1 MAAPR
6 RYDEDLRSIGQALE
20 AKDISVFELK
30 RLADRYVVQGT
41 PDQTGSLRSKVRRW
55 LRVRHRSRAVSLAF
69 GLPDI
74 EKVSKAGRAKRSKPG
89 QLTEFRTVSNI
100 LRTIGAYLDSN
111 EVELVELQKRSISIT
126 LSYRDKAGNERVE
139 ERSVRSF
146 YKLFLELCDKRTQT
160 TMQQSRR

>member
-1 MAAPR
+1 
-6 RYDEDLRSIGQALE
+6 
-20 AKDISVFELK
+20 
-30 RLADRYVVQGT
+30 
-41 PDQTGSLRSKVRRW
+41 
-55 LRVRHRSRAVSLAF
+55 VRHRSRDESLAF
-69 GLPDI
+69 GLADI